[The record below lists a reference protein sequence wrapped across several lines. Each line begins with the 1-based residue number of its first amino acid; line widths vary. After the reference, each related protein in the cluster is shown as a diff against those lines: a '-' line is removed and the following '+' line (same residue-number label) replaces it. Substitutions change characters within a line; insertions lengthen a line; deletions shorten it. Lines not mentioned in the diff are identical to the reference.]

1 MTPRRAATDTILVVD
16 DFEDARE
23 MLAEYLRFRGY
34 HVVEARTGA
43 EAVTLARELKPRVV
57 LMDLT
62 MPELDGWNATRI
74 LKTDPATQ
82 DIVVIAVTAHALAPD
97 EARARSAG
105 CDGYIPKPYDLKQ
118 LAGVVS
124 RALRSANR
132 RRRAEA

>member
-1 MTPRRAATDTILVVD
+1 
-16 DFEDARE
+16 

-34 HVVEARTGA
+34 RVIEASSGA

-62 MPELDGWNATRI
+62 MPELDGWKATRI
-74 LKTDPATQ
+74 LKSDPATKG
-82 DIVVIAVTAHALAPD
+82 IVVIAVTANALSLD
-97 EARARSAG
+97 EARARNAG

-118 LAGVVS
+118 LAGVVD

-132 RRRAEA
+132 RRRTQA